1 MQTASSL
8 SLVDAA
14 GLGASNE
21 SCIDISTSGGSPG
34 EVPFNIFKMI
44 FFSSWFYFI
53 ISHQTL
59 EAKILFLAEMI
70 CSLAGCKVYD
80 PGIQLTNQAEHHGK
94 PPAPIPPLLSSQN
107 RLNKATAATLSEHP
121 GSQGRFK
128 AGPSQA
134 FPKELVFFP
143 VKLKPS

>member
-1 MQTASSL
+1 MQTASSP

-21 SCIDISTSGGSPG
+21 SCIDISTSGEGALA

-44 FFSSWFYFI
+44 FFPLGFYFI

-70 CSLAGCKVYD
+70 CSLAGCKV
-80 PGIQLTNQAEHHGK
+80 L
-94 PPAPIPPLLSSQN
+94 
-107 RLNKATAATLSEHP
+107 
-121 GSQGRFK
+121 
-128 AGPSQA
+128 
-134 FPKELVFFP
+134 
-143 VKLKPS
+143 